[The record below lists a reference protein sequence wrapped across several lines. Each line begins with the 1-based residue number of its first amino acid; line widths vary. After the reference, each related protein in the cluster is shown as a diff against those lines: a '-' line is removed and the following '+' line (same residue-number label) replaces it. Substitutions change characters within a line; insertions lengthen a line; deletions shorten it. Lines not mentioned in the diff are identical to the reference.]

1 MTSLDV
7 LEQERR
13 RNVMRRF
20 LLVLLMLLPIS
31 VLAGAFSLTEEN
43 DTFGVNHSDRRYT
56 QGLELLWLDNVTL
69 KANGRG
75 SRMAYGLRNLIYTPA
90 DISIEEPQP
99 EDRPWAGLTALTI
112 TRWSES
118 SKGVFNRFDIM
129 VGVVGEESQSDY
141 IQTEFHELIDSQEPM
156 GWDNQIPSEFM
167 VNCTFQEWRP
177 FWRFGGWSDISG
189 DVSLI
194 YGGSLGTAFI
204 NGFGGL
210 EARIGWNV
218 PASRIGVIKPTEVP
232 GLYTYLTLSGS
243 GKAVLHNVTLG
254 GSFFHDW
261 EGQDMEWLVGETSVG
276 AVVGWEA
283 LAYGFDV
290 ELSYTVSGR
299 TEEFE
304 GQGGHHEWG
313 TIHIG
318 VGRML

>member
-1 MTSLDV
+1 MNKKLIIFG
-7 LEQERR
+7 
-13 RNVMRRF
+13 M
-20 LLVLLMLLPIS
+20 MLLPVM

-43 DTFGVNHSDRRYT
+43 DTFAPSSSDRRYT
-56 QGLELLWLDNVTL
+56 QGLELMWLDNVNL
-69 KANGRG
+69 RSNGR
-75 SRMAYGLRNLIYTPA
+75 SVRMGYGLRNLIYTPA
-90 DISIEEPQP
+90 DISISEPQP
-99 EDRPWAGLTALTI
+99 DDRPWAGITAGTV
-112 TRWSES
+112 TRWVES
-118 SKGVFNRFDIM
+118 KKGVFNRFDVM
-129 VGVVGEESQSDY
+129 VGVAGEASGSDF
-141 IQTEFHELIDSQEPM
+141 IQTEFHKVIDSQEPM
-156 GWDNQIPSEFM
+156 GWDNQIPSEF
-167 VNCTFQEWRP
+167 VLNCTFQEWRP
-177 FWRFGGWSDISG
+177 IWRFGGWSDISG

-204 NGFGGL
+204 NAFGGL

-218 PASRIGVIKPTEVP
+218 PISRIGVIKPTEVP
-232 GLYTYLTLSGS
+232 GMYVYLTASGS

-261 EGQDMEWLVGETSVG
+261 EGQDMNWDVAETSVG
-276 AVVGWEA
+276 VVVGWES
-283 LAYGFDV
+283 LYHGMDV